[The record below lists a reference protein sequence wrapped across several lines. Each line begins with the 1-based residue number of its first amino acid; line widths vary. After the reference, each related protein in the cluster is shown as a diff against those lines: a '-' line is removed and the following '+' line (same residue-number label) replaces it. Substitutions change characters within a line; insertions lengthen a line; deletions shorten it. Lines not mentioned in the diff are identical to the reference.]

1 MQGRH
6 ETVADILI
14 SCGRRMAVVSN
25 HDDARA
31 ALVLAVRQP
40 FGAFLG
46 LHLPPLKRQANVVVV
61 VQRQTFPCVQQA
73 AGCPLGAVLRF
84 ILVNIVRGGGD
95 GVEVCILETSTLL
108 HLLLHPSQEEQELFV
123 RPTFGHAPIH
133 QRRGGRVHL
142 QAHAQLP
149 DLLLKPKLSATE
161 EHPLP
166 VGIDKRRESRDKGG
180 DQGQGEEDDPLEI
193 LVSLFFDEAI
203 GHCDNDSGDTDEEN
217 EHVGKL
223 GQLLVAPSVLM
234 VHIVQHPG
242 TSNEDKRLQHVRA
255 GESLDLSKHLHLLL
269 DLDEVEHVA
278 CLDIATAQ
286 DVPNREPL
294 VFIARKL
301 LLSLC
306 GLVCF
311 IL

>member
-1 MQGRH
+1 MRKPTRFRRLQRFLRPQ
-6 ETVADILI
+6 VLDAD
-14 SCGRRMAVVSN
+14 
-25 HDDARA
+25 D
-31 ALVLAVRQP
+31 LV
-40 FGAFLG
+40 
-46 LHLPPLKRQANVVVV
+46 
-61 VQRQTFPCVQQA
+61 
-73 AGCPLGAVLRF
+73 
-84 ILVNIVRGGGD
+84 VRGLGSSFS
-95 GVEVCILETSTLL
+95 VESVRVDVVRRRRDAVKACVLEISS
-108 HLLLHPSQEEQELFV
+108 LLHPFLHGGEEFREVLVCPLFAKSPLHGV
-123 RPTFGHAPIH
+123 AGT
-133 QRRGGRVHL
+133 RVVSC
-142 QAHAQLP
+142 ARAQLP
-149 DLLLKPKLSATE
+149 YLLLNPKLTATQ